1 METLYPSVTRLY
13 IRTDR
18 LYLPSPFPGLKIPLP
33 IFPSLSLQRYILVCV
48 RRCPIRQCYILQ
60 GSTSV
65 YSRKV
70 EHVHQLVLRTIDFLM
85 QQKHQNGGGGGGSKG
100 SIGNEDMK
108 EGEDVSAMREPWC
121 SSLCD

>member
-1 METLYPSVTRLY
+1 MQDFEYTPPPPGIENVPP
-13 IRTDR
+13 RTSATVH
-18 LYLPSPFPGLKIPLP
+18 SPGVA
-33 IFPSLSLQRYILVCV
+33 RNLVCV
-48 RRCPIRQCYILQ
+48 RRCPICQCYILQ

-85 QQKHQNGGGGGGSKG
+85 QQKHQNGGGGGGGGGSKG
-100 SIGNEDMK
+100 STGDDDMK